1 MQRHGVASTK
11 RRSHKRENR
20 AGRKTYSC
28 RCVNGQHT
36 LRLII
41 RDETSL
47 TDFVLMEE
55 LGIRLGLYRNIDTT
69 EAIEKNHDVSLRI
82 YEAQENPIAFEKMCV
97 SEERS

>member
-1 MQRHGVASTK
+1 
-11 RRSHKRENR
+11 
-20 AGRKTYSC
+20 
-28 RCVNGQHT
+28 
-36 LRLII
+36 
-41 RDETSL
+41 
-47 TDFVLMEE
+47 MEE